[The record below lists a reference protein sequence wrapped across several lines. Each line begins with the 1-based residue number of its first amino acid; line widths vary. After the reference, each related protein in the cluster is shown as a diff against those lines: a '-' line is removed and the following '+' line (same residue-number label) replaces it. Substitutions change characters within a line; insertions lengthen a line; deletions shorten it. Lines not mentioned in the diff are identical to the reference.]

1 MEGLQG
7 LLLGGSSH
15 HLLQSSVQSSPG
27 PSSSIPRSPHSPAP
41 MVSKV
46 LSDPAPNPALLLWG
60 CQGARNGLCLQP
72 HWEEPPEKP
81 QVSPRPLALLRRGGN
96 RSCCLPGQ
104 GQFHS
109 LHISPAE
116 AKGTPAQSY
125 MGTQVR
131 NENCPPALWPER
143 HIPSMSKGAWGRPE
157 HTQGSYGPRWVGV
170 GGAELCRA

>member
-15 HLLQSSVQSSPG
+15 PLLQRGVQSSPG

-46 LSDPAPNPALLLWG
+46 LSDPAPALFCCSG
-60 CQGARNGLCLQP
+60 GAKGQEWALPSATLGGA
-72 HWEEPPEKP
+72 PEQP
-81 QVSPRPLALLRRGGN
+81 QVSPRPLAPLRRGGN

-109 LHISPAE
+109 PHISPAE
-116 AKGTPAQSY
+116 AKGTPAQSF

-143 HIPSMSKGAWGRPE
+143 HIPSMSKGPWGKPE
-157 HTQGSYGPRWVGV
+157 HTQGGYGPRWVGV
-170 GGAELCRA
+170 GGTELCRA